1 MKKVKLK
8 IVGTYKGFC
17 LENFLPY
24 KILKER
30 YDVIVSDDADYVFCL
45 PFDDQYEICKYNG
58 IRIFFSGENV
68 PPDFAIFDY
77 GISFDLMEYQDR
89 YYRFP
94 LALNYPTINK
104 LLKDKNKGIDE
115 SILKEKEHF
124 ASFVYSH
131 EGCPQR
137 TKIFNELSKYKH
149 VVSPGKYLHNAD
161 IAIPYGTE
169 WNPLIDFE
177 RKFKFVIASEN
188 NSFPGYVTEKIACA
202 LAAKT
207 IPIYFGDPYVNK
219 IFNPEAFINLSDY
232 SSVEEMVD
240 HIRKIDQDDKMY
252 LDILRKPA
260 FVDDKVVQS
269 YTEGLRRFLFNIFDQ
284 EYDFAFRR
292 PTSINCIRREK
303 RLLYLN
309 ELEKKVNDSFSTEVK
324 RASKKMFKTG
334 ASFARHYLK
343 KIIK

>member
-1 MKKVKLK
+1 MKKVKLQ
-8 IVGTYKGFC
+8 IIGTYNGFS

-24 KILKER
+24 NILKEK
-30 YDVIVSDDADYVFCL
+30 YDIVISDDADYIFCL
-45 PFDDQYEICKYNG
+45 PFDDHYDICKYNG
-58 IRIFFSGENV
+58 IRIFFSGENI
-68 PPDFAIFDY
+68 PTDFAIFDY
-77 GISFDLMEYQDR
+77 GISFDIMEYQDR
-89 YYRFP
+89 YFRFP
-94 LALNYPTINK
+94 LALNYPTINA
-104 LLKDKNKGIDE
+104 LLKNKNIGIDE
-115 SILKEKEHF
+115 SILETKEHF

-149 VVSPGKYLHNAD
+149 VISPGKYLHNAD
-161 IAIPYGTE
+161 ITIPYGKE
-169 WNPLIDFE
+169 WNYLIDFE
-177 RKFKFVIASEN
+177 RKFKFVIAVEN

-240 HIRKIDQDDKMY
+240 HIRRIDQDDKMY
-252 LDILRKPA
+252 LDILRKPS
-260 FVDDKVVQS
+260 FVDDKAILS

-284 EYDFAFRR
+284 KYDCAFRR
-292 PTSINCIRREK
+292 PTSINCAGREK

-309 ELEKKVNDSFSTEVK
+309 DLEEKMNNSFSTKVK
-324 RASKKMFKTG
+324 RTSKQIIRTG
-334 ASFARHYLK
+334 RTFVKDILN
-343 KIIK
+343 